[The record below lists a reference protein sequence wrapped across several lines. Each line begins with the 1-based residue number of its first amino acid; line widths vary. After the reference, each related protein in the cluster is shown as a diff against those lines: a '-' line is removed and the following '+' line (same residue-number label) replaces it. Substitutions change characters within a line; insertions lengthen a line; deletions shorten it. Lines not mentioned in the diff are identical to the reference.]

1 MTNGDVIVDHA
12 AEGLEDMARRAEA
25 RADGMGDLAAEELNA
40 SADFIRKLKP
50 SAISARIRKMK
61 AQKTKRRRSGG
72 AGPAPVL
79 IVGAALLAGML
90 VARAIDATND
100 DGD

>member
-1 MTNGDVIVDHA
+1 VDHA

-25 RADGMGDLAAEELNA
+25 RADGTGDLAAEELNA

-50 SAISARIRKMK
+50 SAIGARLRKMK
-61 AQKTKRRRSGG
+61 AQRAKGR
-72 AGPAPVL
+72 GPNAAPLV

-90 VARAIDATND
+90 VARLIDATD

>member
-1 MTNGDVIVDHA
+1 MTNGDVIVERG
-12 AEGLEDMARRAEA
+12 AESLEDMARRAEA
-25 RADGMGDLAAEELNA
+25 RADDKGDLIAEELDA

-50 SAISARIRKMK
+50 SAISARVRKMK
-61 AQKTKRRRSGG
+61 AQKGKRRRSGS
-72 AGPAPVL
+72 PAPLV

-90 VARAIDATND
+90 VARLIDATD